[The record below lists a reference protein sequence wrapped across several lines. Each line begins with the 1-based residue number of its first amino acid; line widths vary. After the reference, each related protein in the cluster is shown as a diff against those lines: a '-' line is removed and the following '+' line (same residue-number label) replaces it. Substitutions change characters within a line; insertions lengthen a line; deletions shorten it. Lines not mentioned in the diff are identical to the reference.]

1 MKTITTKG
9 DTKAEYKI
17 VSGEETLDG
26 LLTTDIPKGFGS
38 NQKSSVAKSVRKT
51 ANLDFT
57 FLLGLYDLIE
67 SEGFDANQA
76 KSSLPNLLSRTV
88 EGSDRVQSTPLLED
102 LGGQSS
108 AIKKWDLIYAKHKDD
123 LPEPLVALEEKQK
136 EKIGPRSIQKDW
148 NERLP
153 SVQEYF
159 DPPKPILYS
168 GLQLREIAEAVAFRD
183 GARRNLRPVDLD
195 KVLRKLKG
203 GTNSGLPF
211 LVKKGKILSK
221 LKKLYKALERLYLKG
236 GSPCVLYT
244 RTQEQGKTRAVWGYP
259 VYLVMRELRFFIP
272 YLEVEK
278 KFPTRA
284 ALGGPGEVDNAI
296 GRAFVNKN
304 RDETFVSADLTAYDA
319 SIQPKLLDLAGHYTA
334 QFFQP
339 AYEKEIKWIST
350 QMANV
355 GLITPDGIWK
365 TPHGM
370 PSGSVNTN
378 GYDSIIHKL
387 VIWSLV
393 LQDVP
398 IEVVIRIF
406 EYLQIQGDD
415 AFIMIPVK
423 YLPELYQAYR
433 NFGLKLNVEKSYE
446 SKEEV
451 IFLQNLYIPDTF
463 NKGVYPV
470 YRALNRLLYLER
482 FTEFSNAGL
491 EGRDYFGI
499 RAISILENCK
509 NHPLHYELTKFIQD
523 NNKYSLLPSAKGL
536 TLYKELQSKTSGAEE
551 LISHQYGDR
560 LSGFDTWETVKILRS
575 LS

>member
-1 MKTITTKG
+1 MNTTTKG
-9 DTKAEYKI
+9 ENKANHKI
-17 VSGEETLDG
+17 DSSEETLNG
-26 LLTTDIPKGFGS
+26 LLTIRIPNGFGS
-38 NQKSSVAKSVRKT
+38 KQKSSTVKSVRKT
-51 ANLDFT
+51 ANLDFK
-57 FLLGLYDLIE
+57 FLLKLYDLIE
-67 SEGFDANQA
+67 TEGFDASQA
-76 KSSLPNLLSRTV
+76 KSSLPNLLNRTV
-88 EGSDRVQSTPLLED
+88 EGSDRVLTTPFLDD
-102 LGGQSS
+102 LGGQKR
-108 AIKKWDLIYAKHKDD
+108 ALEKWDSIYTKQVDN
-123 LPEPLVALEEKQK
+123 LPEQLVTLERRQK
-136 EKIGPRSIQKDW
+136 EKIGSRSTQKNW
-148 NERLP
+148 EERKS

-159 DPPKPILYS
+159 DTPGNIAYS
-168 GLQLREIAEAVAFRD
+168 DLQLRQLAEAVAYRD
-183 GARRNLRPVDLD
+183 GAKRNLRPVDLD
-195 KVLRKLKG
+195 RVLRKLKG

-211 LVKKGKILSK
+211 LVKKGKIRSK
-221 LKKLYKALERLYLKG
+221 LEKLYKKLEALYLKG
-236 GSPCVLYT
+236 GSPCVMYT

-259 VYLVMRELRFFIP
+259 VYLVMRELRFFIV

-278 KFPTRA
+278 KMHTRA
-284 ALGGPGEVDNAI
+284 ALGGPNEVDDAI
-296 GRAFVNKN
+296 GRAFTDSN

-319 SIQPKLLDLAGHYTA
+319 SIQPRLLDMAGHYTA
-334 QFFQP
+334 QFFQKE
-339 AYEKEIKWIST
+339 YEKEINWIST

-355 GLITPDGIWK
+355 GLITPEGIWDS
-365 TPHGM
+365 PHGM

-378 GYDSIIHKL
+378 GYDSIVHKI

-415 AFIMIPVK
+415 AFILIPEK
-423 YLPELYQAYR
+423 YLSELYQAYR

-470 YRALNRLLYLER
+470 YRALNRLMYLER
-482 FTEFSNAGL
+482 FTEFSDAGL

-509 NHPLHYELTKFIQD
+509 NHPLHYEFVKFVQD
-523 NNKYSLLPSAKGL
+523 NNKYELLPSAKGL

-575 LS
+575 LK